1 MTRFKQ
7 ASVIFFFI
15 LIMCCGS
22 VFAQQPSSASSP
34 QQYQPQMN
42 QANPYGGGQPSATGQ
57 TGQQFNYQQLPP
69 MPAQPFQQY
78 LQQPRSPAEEKLS
91 GFERYISDKVI
102 EVNEFQFDIVKRLDG
117 ITFLYSDRGLIKG
130 TIAVP
135 VKIIKITKKM
145 ETIGGNEEL
154 KKTEKRESSQTF
166 KELEVTDKP
175 ILIDAGFIIGTVDA
189 ITRAFT
195 LLGLRLPFIISTDIK
210 QYGYDLF
217 RQPISSF
224 VPDAG
229 VPVGPDYVLGPGDEV
244 KIIIWGHIEAIWN
257 VFVDNHGNISL
268 PKVGALNVAGLNY
281 QELKEM
287 IHRALSKNF
296 TGFEMNVSMGQ
307 LRTMTV
313 FVVGNAERP
322 GSYTVSSFSSVI
334 NALFAAGGPSKTGT
348 MRDIQVKRL
357 GKTIVHFD
365 LYDFLLKGNKAQDI
379 RLLPEDVVF
388 IPPIGTLVAIT
399 GSVNNPA
406 IYELKEDA
414 TITQLIE
421 MAGGLDT
428 VAYKGRVQIERIVG
442 NNRQIVYESDLTSLK
457 EKDVKLHPG
466 DVLKIFQVVQEKRVV
481 KLSGAVQREG
491 SYGLKPGMTVKDMIL
506 LAGGLKYFAYLKEA
520 ELTRYSV
527 TEEGPKTEK
536 MLFSLEKA
544 MTGDPESNLALKE
557 EDYLFIRTIPNWQP
571 QQMVTINGEVRFPG
585 TYPISRGERL
595 SSIIERAGGYSEY
608 AYLRGA
614 VFIRERLKEVQQR
627 NMEEIIT
634 RLERELLSASSAQ
647 TATATSSEGVTAS
660 KAEAEQK
667 QKFLESLKKLKA
679 TGRLTIYLAHLRLL
693 KGSGFDIELEGGD
706 SLYIPVSN
714 NFVNVAGSVMTQGSF
729 IYSNTLSSKDYIELA
744 GGASRWA
751 DTGNMYIM
759 KVDGSAMKVAT
770 GLFSWNSAR
779 SRWETASFG
788 EPIKEVEPGDT
799 IVVPEK
805 VERIAWMREIK
816 DIAQIVANI
825 AVSAGVVKAL
835 YQ

>member
-1 MTRFKQ
+1 MVRFRQ
-7 ASVIFFFI
+7 TSATFFFI
-15 LIMCCGS
+15 LIICCGS
-22 VFAQQPSSASSP
+22 VLAQQPQS
-34 QQYQPQMN
+34 YQSQMN
-42 QANPYGGGQPSATGQ
+42 QANPYGGQPSAIGQ
-57 TGQQFNYQQLPP
+57 TGQQFNYQQSPP
-69 MPAQPFQQY
+69 PQSQPLQQY
-78 LQQPRSPAEEKLS
+78 PQQSQLAEEKLS
-91 GFERYISDKVI
+91 GFERYITDKVI
-102 EVNEFQFDIVKRLDG
+102 EVNEFQFDILKRLDG
-117 ITFLYSDRGLIKG
+117 ITFLYSDRSLIKG
-130 TIAVP
+130 TMAVP
-135 VKIIKITKKM
+135 VKIMKITKKM
-145 ETIGGNEEL
+145 ETMGSQEEVV
-154 KKTEKRESSQTF
+154 KKTEKRETSQTF

-189 ITRAFT
+189 ITRAFK
-195 LLGLRLPFIISTDIK
+195 LLGLRLPFIMSTDIK

-217 RQPISSF
+217 RQPVPLF
-224 VPDAG
+224 VPDVN

-244 KIIIWGHIEAIWN
+244 KITIWGSIDAIWN

-268 PKVGALNVAGLNY
+268 PKVGALNVAGLSY
-281 QELKEM
+281 QELKEV
-287 IHRALSKNF
+287 IYRALSKNF

-307 LRTMTV
+307 LRTMRV
-313 FVVGNAERP
+313 FVLGNAERP
-322 GSYTVSSFSSVI
+322 GSYIVSSFSSVI
-334 NALFAAGGPSKTGT
+334 NALFEAGGPGKTGT
-348 MRDIQVKRL
+348 MRDIQVKRN

-365 LYDFLLKGNKAQDI
+365 LYGFLLKGDKSKDI

-388 IPPIGTLVAIT
+388 IPPVGTLVAIT

-406 IYELKEDA
+406 IYELKDDA
-414 TITQLIE
+414 TMPQLIE

-428 VAYKGRVQIERIVG
+428 VAYTGRAQIERIVG
-442 NNRQIVYESDLTSLK
+442 NNRQIVYESDLKSLK

-466 DVLKIFQVVQEKRVV
+466 DVVKIFQVVQEKRVV

-491 SYGLKPGMTVKDMIL
+491 NYGLKPGMTVKDMIL
-506 LAGGLKYFAYLKEA
+506 LAGGLKYFVYTKEA

-536 MLFSLEKA
+536 VLFSLEKA
-544 MTGDPESNLALKE
+544 MAGDPECNLVLKE
-557 EDYLFIRTIPNWQP
+557 DDYLFVRSIPNWQP
-571 QQMVTINGEVRFPG
+571 QQVVAIQGEVLFPG
-585 TYPISRGERL
+585 VYPIKRGERL
-595 SSIIERAGGYSEY
+595 SSIIERAGGYSEF

-627 NMEEIIT
+627 NMDEIIM
-634 RLERELLSASSAQ
+634 RLEREVMSSSSAQ
-647 TATATSSEGVTAS
+647 SATATSPEAIASS
-660 KAEAEQK
+660 KADAEQK
-667 QKFLESLKKLKA
+667 QKFIESLKKLKA
-679 TGRLTIYLAHLRLL
+679 TGRLTIHLAHLRLL
-693 KGSGFDIELEGGD
+693 KGSDFDIELEGGD

-714 NFVNVAGSVMTQGSF
+714 SFVNVAGSVMTQGSF
-729 IYSNTLSSKDYIELA
+729 IYSSTLSSKDYVELA

-759 KVDGSAMKVAT
+759 KVDGSAMRVAT

>member
-1 MTRFKQ
+1 MVRFKQ
-7 ASVIFFFI
+7 TSAILFFI
-15 LIMCCGS
+15 LICYGS
-22 VFAQQPSSASSP
+22 VFAQQPQP
-34 QQYQPQMN
+34 YQPQLN
-42 QANPYGGGQPSATGQ
+42 QANPYGGQPSATGQ
-57 TGQQFNYQQLPP
+57 QQYIYQQ
-69 MPAQPFQQY
+69 PAQQPSQPLQQY
-78 LQQPRSPAEEKLS
+78 PQQQPQFVEEKLS
-91 GFERYISDKVI
+91 GFERYITDKVI
-102 EVNEFQFDIVKRLDG
+102 EVNEFQFDILKRLDG
-117 ITFLYSDRGLIKG
+117 ITFLYSDKVLLKG
-130 TIAVP
+130 TITVP
-135 VKIIKITKKM
+135 VKIMKITKKM
-145 ETIGGNEEL
+145 ETIGGNEELL

-166 KELEVTDKP
+166 KELEMADKP

-189 ITRAFT
+189 ITRAFK
-195 LLGLRLPFIISTDIK
+195 LLGLRLPFIVSTDIK

-217 RQPISSF
+217 RQPIPLF
-224 VPDAG
+224 VPDVS

-244 KIIIWGHIEAIWN
+244 KITIWGHIDAIWN

-268 PKVGALNVAGLNY
+268 PRVGALNVAGLSY
-281 QELKEM
+281 QELKE
-287 IHRALSKNF
+287 IIYRALSKNF

-307 LRTMTV
+307 LRTMNI
-313 FVVGNAERP
+313 FVVGNVERP

-365 LYDFLLKGNKAQDI
+365 LYDFLLKGDKTKDI

-388 IPPIGTLVAIT
+388 IPPVGTLVAIT

-414 TITQLIE
+414 TIPQLIE

-428 VAYKGRVQIERIVG
+428 VAYTGRAQIERIVD
-442 NNRQIVYESDLTSLK
+442 NNRQIVYESDLKSLK
-457 EKDVKLHPG
+457 EKDIKLHPG
-466 DVLKIFQVVQEKRVV
+466 DVVKIFQVVQEKRVV

-491 SYGLKPGMTVKDMIL
+491 NYGLKPGITVKDLIL
-506 LAGGLKYFAYLKEA
+506 LAGGLKYFVYTKEA

-527 TEEGPKTEK
+527 TDEGPKTEK
-536 MLFSLEKA
+536 VLFNLEKA
-544 MTGDPESNLALKE
+544 MAGDPESNLALKE
-557 EDYLFIRTIPNWQP
+557 DDYLFIRSIPNWQP
-571 QQMVTINGEVRFPG
+571 QQMVTIQGEARFPG
-585 TYPISRGERL
+585 VYPIKRGERL

-614 VFIRERLKEVQQR
+614 VFTRERLREIQQK
-627 NMEEIIT
+627 NMEEMT
-634 RLERELLSASSAQ
+634 ARLERELLSASSAQ
-647 TATATSSEGVTAS
+647 AAVATSSEEVAAK

-667 QKFLESLKKLKA
+667 QKFIESLRKLKA
-679 TGRLTIYLAHLRLL
+679 TGRLTIHLGHLRLL
-693 KGSGFDIELEGGD
+693 KGSEFDIELEGGD

-714 NFVNVAGSVMTQGSF
+714 NFVSVAGSVMTQGSF

-751 DTGNMYIM
+751 DTSNMYIM
-759 KVDGSAMKVAT
+759 KADGSAMRVAT

-788 EPIKEVEPGDT
+788 EPVKEVEPGDT

-805 VERIAWMREIK
+805 VERIAWLREIK
-816 DIAQIVANI
+816 DITQIIANI
-825 AVSAGVVKAL
+825 AISAGVVKAL